1 MSCPEGSG
9 DSEFHQFIIAE
20 QAETFTPKDRR
31 KKRFDD
37 AVADAI
43 LAAELTRDASDTV
56 PILGPLK
63 ALMTTLITLLKHVRV
78 GITMCNTSHRT
89 KWKTRM

>member
-1 MSCPEGSG
+1 MSYPEGSG
-9 DSEFHQFIIAE
+9 DSEFHAFITAE
-20 QAETFTPKDRR
+20 HAETFTAKDRR

-37 AVADAI
+37 AVEDAI
-43 LAAELTRDASDTV
+43 LAAKLTRDASNTV

-63 ALMTTLITLLKHVRV
+63 ALMTTLIALLENVRV
-78 GITMCNTSHRT
+78 GITICNTSHRT